1 MSLDKLRGPHLTFFR
16 IGAAACALA
25 VLLGAFGAHSLKTI
39 LTPERLQTFETAV
52 RYQFFAALGM
62 QLASLAQPR
71 RPLPLQLLLAGMI
84 LFSGSLYL
92 LVATDVR
99 WLGAITPLGGLSM
112 IAGWAL
118 LAKEVGR

>member
-1 MSLDKLRGPHLTFFR
+1 MSLDQLREKNLTFFR
-16 IGAAACALA
+16 LGSLSCALA

-52 RYQFFAALGM
+52 RYQLFASLGI

-71 RPLPLQLLLAGMI
+71 RPYPMQLLFAGTL

-92 LVATDVR
+92 LVATDIL
-99 WLGAITPLGGLSM
+99 WLGAITPLGGLCM
-112 IAGWAL
+112 IAAWIL